1 MITPNDIQ
9 TKQFSKVV
17 RGYKT
22 EEVDE
27 HLDLLTVDFE
37 RLIFENNNLKKQL
50 ENSKQETEAI
60 KNEHGS
66 IVNVMAQ
73 AKLLMEEISAGAEK
87 RAELIIKNAQTEAG
101 TILDSAKQEAV
112 RLEENNRALKN
123 YYSYFKEKYKNLLEN
138 ELNRL
143 KTESNNIF
151 SENLDKLDEILN
163 DKEMNGNVSAHAQ
176 KEENRKTMIVNSDE
190 FPG

>member
-27 HLDLLTVDFE
+27 YLDLLTVDFE

-123 YYSYFKEKYKNLLEN
+123 YYSYFKERYKNLLED

-143 KTESNNIF
+143 KTESNDIC

>member
-27 HLDLLTVDFE
+27 YLDLLTVDFE

-123 YYSYFKEKYKNLLEN
+123 YYSYFKEKYKNLLED

-143 KTESNNIF
+143 KTESNDIF

-163 DKEMNGNVSAHAQ
+163 DKEVNGNVSAHAQ